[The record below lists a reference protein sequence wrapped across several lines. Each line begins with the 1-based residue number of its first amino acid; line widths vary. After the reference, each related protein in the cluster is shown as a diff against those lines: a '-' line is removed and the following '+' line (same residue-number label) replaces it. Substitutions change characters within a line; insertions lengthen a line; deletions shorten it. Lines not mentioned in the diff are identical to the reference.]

1 MGRATKCTMGRETKR
16 MQEVDTIV
24 TELCC
29 GQLCDRDKRDTQL
42 KLLGVQ
48 EFIRLYK
55 KTVVLDD
62 ASKHCIDVVSSEYKM
77 SLIPLK

>member
-16 MQEVDTIV
+16 MQEVDTLV
-24 TELCC
+24 TKLH
-29 GQLCDRDKRDTQL
+29 DSDKRDTQL

-77 SLIPLK
+77 SLIPLD